1 MGALPL
7 SMGIFSVVS
16 DCLVVEFLVRLD
28 LSKEERMS
36 STVCYKCNRTG
47 HFARECSQGGSSSG
61 GGGGFGGGFRGGRG
75 GGSRGGGGDRGGF
88 GRASCYNC
96 NKPGHIARECPESGA
111 KTCYNC
117 GKNGHI
123 SRECDV
129 ADNRGSSSYGNRN
142 RDCYSCGKS
151 GHISRDCPDGG
162 SGGGDSRDSRK
173 CYACGG
179 IGHISR
185 DCTQSSGGGG
195 GGERSGRDEGDDEHT
210 LPLVQKCHSWVK
222 ESNTIKKQ
230 TKKN

>member
-1 MGALPL
+1 MGLPL

-61 GGGGFGGGFRGGRG
+61 GGVGFGGGFRGGRG
-75 GGSRGGGGDRGGF
+75 GGF
-88 GRASCYNC
+88 GRGESSCYNC

-123 SRECDV
+123 SRDCDV
-129 ADNRGSSSYGNRN
+129 ADSRGAGGYGGN
-142 RDCYSCGKS
+142 
-151 GHISRDCPDGG
+151 
-162 SGGGDSRDSRK
+162 RK
-173 CYACGG
+173 CYAC
-179 IGHISR
+179 
-185 DCTQSSGGGG
+185 
-195 GGERSGRDEGDDEHT
+195 
-210 LPLVQKCHSWVK
+210 
-222 ESNTIKKQ
+222 
-230 TKKN
+230 